1 MFILFENKEIAKQVQ
16 KEFNGYFMFNKQ
28 IKCELID
35 ESSKSRVAKFKVP
48 VKGRTFTPWREIF
61 KKNFNK
67 EKTQEKK
74 IKKLLEQVQ
83 KDRKKT
89 QELKELGIDY
99 KFETYEDLIKK

>member
-1 MFILFENKEIAKQVQ
+1 
-16 KEFNGYFMFNKQ
+16 MFNKQ

-67 EKTQEKK
+67 EKT
-74 IKKLLEQVQ
+74 
-83 KDRKKT
+83 
-89 QELKELGIDY
+89 
-99 KFETYEDLIKK
+99 